1 MESNNNHNNN
11 NAQLDRSW
19 FRVAFHYV
27 FRHAL
32 YLQHTFHFLFV
43 RATFSVFHSLAIRYI
58 TGNTRCRLRSH
69 KCKSTHRPDVTAFIQ
84 MTIASTPTHKHTE
97 PASKKKKNSATK
109 FEVNETIKTKIEK
122 NTKWSHTTR
131 PKINDFSFLPVFFR
145 TWYGN
150 DYGDMHAHIFT
161 STHIFFLYSLHALV
175 SCMQFVHCYNA
186 NSTLVFSLALCVA

>member
-1 MESNNNHNNN
+1 MSFDMHCICST
-11 NAQLDRSW
+11 L
-19 FRVAFHYV
+19 F
-27 FRHAL
+27 
-32 YLQHTFHFLFV
+32 TFCLFA
-43 RATFSVFHSLAIRYI
+43 ATFSVFHSLAIRYI

-131 PKINDFSFLPVFFR
+131 PKINDFSYLRVFFR

-150 DYGDMHAHIFT
+150 DYGDVHAHIFT
-161 STHIFFLYSLHALV
+161 STHIFFFVFSTCIGLMHAIRPLLQCKLNFSVQSRSVRCLALV
-175 SCMQFVHCYNA
+175 R
-186 NSTLVFSLALCVA
+186 